1 MQGKLVLFGGSFNPV
16 HFGHL
21 ITARAA
27 ADLLGAE
34 RDVLVASLHPPHK
47 LDVEMPAAET
57 RLRMLHAAVGD
68 DPLFE
73 VSDVEIRRG
82 GTSYTVDTIG
92 EFRDR
97 LGEEVELVWLIGA
110 DTLPELAGWHRTE
123 DLVKLCRVVTLRRP
137 GWEVPDLSALR
148 ARIGNAAVD
157 RLTADI
163 IETPMVDISAT
174 DIRQRVREGKSIHGL
189 TPEPVVRLI
198 TDSGLYK

>member
-1 MQGKLVLFGGSFNPV
+1 MSERMILFGGSFNPV

-27 ADLLGAE
+27 AELLGAE
-34 RDVLVASLHPPHK
+34 RVMLVASLHPPHK
-47 LDVEMPAAET
+47 LEAEMPPAEM
-57 RLRMLHAAVGD
+57 RLRMLRAAVDG

-73 VSDVEIRRG
+73 VSDIEIRRG

-92 EFRDR
+92 EFRGR
-97 LGEEVELVWLIGA
+97 LGDEMELVWLIGA

-123 DLVKLCRVVTLRRP
+123 DLVKLCRLVTLRRP
-137 GWEVPDLSALR
+137 GSEVPDLSALR
-148 ARIGNAAVD
+148 ARIGDEAVD

-163 IETPMVDISAT
+163 IETPMIDISAT
-174 DIRQRVREGKSIHGL
+174 DIRQRVGEGKPIRYL

-198 TDSGLYK
+198 SEWGLYA